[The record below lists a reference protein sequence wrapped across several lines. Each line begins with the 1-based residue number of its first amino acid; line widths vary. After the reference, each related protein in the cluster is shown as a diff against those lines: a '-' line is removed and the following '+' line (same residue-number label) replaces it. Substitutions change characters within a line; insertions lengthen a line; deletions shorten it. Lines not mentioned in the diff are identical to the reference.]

1 MPQEGH
7 ESGKRAFQSNV
18 RPLDSLVIVFIMPQ
32 SMHDFVHGGL
42 FHLQPSSWLMKADL
56 PISIKEKLF
65 DFVSQRF
72 SLMGAPLHR
81 RTGGA
86 AAPPYQ
92 FVPRE
97 SYFIFV
103 RM

>member
-1 MPQEGH
+1 
-7 ESGKRAFQSNV
+7 V
-18 RPLDSLVIVFIMPQ
+18 
-32 SMHDFVHGGL
+32 
-42 FHLQPSSWLMKADL
+42 
-56 PISIKEKLF
+56 
-65 DFVSQRF
+65 
-72 SLMGAPLHR
+72 GAPLLW